1 MFSKELESV
10 IEAALA
16 DGVLTDKERAVL
28 HRRAAEEGV
37 DPDELDVVIEGR
49 LAKMKREEDWL
60 RPAPPS
66 DKFGEV
72 KKCPRCG
79 EPVEPMA
86 VKCSAC
92 GYEFRNVEANNSSQ
106 RLADKLEKIR
116 EFYRDKISKLDR
128 KNVDKDGDVIGEY
141 GLKKDRDK
149 EIVRTIQSFPI
160 PTTREDLIE
169 FITSM
174 RAKWRNASDAEA
186 DDGSKAAYRAK
197 YVECMSKAK
206 ILFADDPQF
215 QVLFDQEI
223 KDNTLLGKFAALS
236 SFGKMGVILAVATVI
251 MMIFSFIGAFLSS
264 H

>member
-28 HRRAAEEGV
+28 HKRAAEEGV

-66 DKFGEV
+66 DKFGDV

-92 GYEFRNVEANNSSQ
+92 GYEFRNVEALKSSQ
-106 RLADKLEKIR
+106 RLAEKLEAIEEAYRGKKVEKNMGFGIKQDMTIFEVSR
-116 EFYRDKISKLDR
+116 EQVTVI
-128 KNVDKDGDVIGEY
+128 KN
-141 GLKKDRDK
+141 
-149 EIVRTIQSFPI
+149 FPV
-160 PTTREDLIE
+160 PTTKEDLLDFAI
-169 FITSM
+169 SM
-174 RAKWRNASDAEA
+174 QSKWNSSTMA
-186 DDGSKAAYRAK
+186 DGQVGFKSAYKAK
-197 YVECMSKAK
+197 YDECVNKAK
-206 ILFADDPQF
+206 ILFPNDPMFQGVFEQHQADMKNKKTIWSIISDIF
-215 QVLFDQEI
+215 GIKFGNVFLF
-223 KDNTLLGKFAALS
+223 
-236 SFGKMGVILAVATVI
+236 
-251 MMIFSFIGAFLSS
+251 
-264 H
+264 

>member
-28 HRRAAEEGV
+28 HKRAAEEGI

-66 DKFGEV
+66 DKFGDV

-92 GYEFRNVEANNSSQ
+92 GYEFRNVDALKSSQ
-106 RLADKLEKIR
+106 RLADKLEAIEEAYRGKGMLFGLLNGSSDVRR
-116 EFYRDKISKLDR
+116 EQVTAI
-128 KNVDKDGDVIGEY
+128 KN
-141 GLKKDRDK
+141 
-149 EIVRTIQSFPI
+149 FPV
-160 PTTREDLIE
+160 PTTKEDLLDFAISMQSKWNSSNDDYASEE
-169 FITSM
+169 FKS
-174 RAKWRNASDAEA
+174 
-186 DDGSKAAYRAK
+186 AYKAK
-197 YVECMSKAK
+197 YDECVNKAR
-206 ILFADDPQF
+206 
-215 QVLFDQEI
+215 VLFPNDPMFQGI
-223 KDNTLLGKFAALS
+223 FKQHQADKKKLS
-236 SFGKMGVILAVATVI
+236 SGTKLFLQLVILPMFFFIIIIIIYAV
-251 MMIFSFIGAFLSS
+251 FK

>member
-28 HRRAAEEGV
+28 HKRAAEEGV

-66 DKFGEV
+66 DKYGEV

-92 GYEFRNVEANNSSQ
+92 GYEFRGVEALKSSQ
-106 RLADKLEKIR
+106 QLADKLDEIAKS
-116 EFYRDKISKLDR
+116 YRDKKGNSFQQHDNQIYSMR
-128 KNVDKDGDVIGEY
+128 EQARVI
-141 GLKKDRDK
+141 K
-149 EIVRTIQSFPI
+149 SFPV
-160 PTTREDLIE
+160 PTTKEDLLD
-169 FITSM
+169 FAITMQS
-174 RAKWRNASDAEA
+174 KWNSSTGLER
-186 DDGSKAAYRAK
+186 GTGVKTAYKAK
-197 YVECMSKAK
+197 YEECVNKAKLLFPNDPMFQGVFEQHQIDGNEQRNLLQKAGCMS
-206 ILFADDPQF
+206 FM
-215 QVLFDQEI
+215 
-223 KDNTLLGKFAALS
+223 ALAII
-236 SFGKMGVILAVATVI
+236 VTTCLYI
-251 MMIFSFIGAFLSS
+251 IG
-264 H
+264 

>member
-28 HRRAAEEGV
+28 HKRAAEEGV

-66 DKFGEV
+66 DKFGDV

-92 GYEFRNVEANNSSQ
+92 GYEFRNVEALKSSQ
-106 RLADKLEKIR
+106 RLAEKLEAINEAYRGKEGSQFDVNRDR
-116 EFYRDKISKLDR
+116 EQVTAI
-128 KNVDKDGDVIGEY
+128 KN
-141 GLKKDRDK
+141 
-149 EIVRTIQSFPI
+149 FPI
-160 PTTREDLIE
+160 PTTKEDLLDFAI
-169 FITSM
+169 SM
-174 RAKWRNASDAEA
+174 QSKWNSSTLYDRLEGLES
-186 DDGSKAAYRAK
+186 AYKAK
-197 YVECMSKAK
+197 YDECVNKA
-206 ILFADDPQF
+206 
-215 QVLFDQEI
+215 QVLFPNDPMFQGVFEQHQADNGPIRKIFRLI
-223 KDNTLLGKFAALS
+223 KKFFYLG
-236 SFGKMGVILAVATVI
+236 
-251 MMIFSFIGAFLSS
+251 
-264 H
+264 

>member
-28 HRRAAEEGV
+28 HKRAAEEGI

-66 DKFGEV
+66 DKFGDV

-92 GYEFRNVEANNSSQ
+92 GYEFRNVDALKSSQ
-106 RLADKLEKIR
+106 RLADKLEAIEEAYRGKGVLFGLLNGSSDVRR
-116 EFYRDKISKLDR
+116 EQVTAI
-128 KNVDKDGDVIGEY
+128 KN
-141 GLKKDRDK
+141 
-149 EIVRTIQSFPI
+149 FPV
-160 PTTREDLIE
+160 PTTKEDLLDFAISMQSKWNSSNDDYASEE
-169 FITSM
+169 FKS
-174 RAKWRNASDAEA
+174 
-186 DDGSKAAYRAK
+186 AYKAK
-197 YVECMSKAK
+197 YDECVNKAR
-206 ILFADDPQF
+206 
-215 QVLFDQEI
+215 VLFPNDPMFQGI
-223 KDNTLLGKFAALS
+223 FKQHQADKKKLS
-236 SFGKMGVILAVATVI
+236 SGTKLFLQLVILPMFFFIIIIIIYAV
-251 MMIFSFIGAFLSS
+251 FK

>member
-16 DGVLTDKERAVL
+16 DGVLTAKERAVL
-28 HRRAAEEGV
+28 HKRAAEEGV

-92 GYEFRNVEANNSSQ
+92 GYEFRNVEALKSSQ
-106 RLADKLEKIR
+106 RLAE
-116 EFYRDKISKLDR
+116 KLDAIDEDYR
-128 KNVDKDGDVIGEY
+128 KRGIVVSSRVIGEGY
-141 GLKKDRDK
+141 VSPERVSEEKASVIKN
-149 EIVRTIQSFPI
+149 FPV
-160 PTTREDLIE
+160 PTAKEDLLDFAI
-169 FITSM
+169 SM
-174 RAKWRNASDAEA
+174 QARAKNTKSTVILDA
-186 DDGSKAAYRAK
+186 AANTMRTAYNAK
-197 YVECMSKAK
+197 YEECVNKA
-206 ILFADDPQF
+206 
-215 QVLFDQEI
+215 
-223 KDNTLLGKFAALS
+223 
-236 SFGKMGVILAVATVI
+236 
-251 MMIFSFIGAFLSS
+251 
-264 H
+264 